1 MKKFKLGFSLAEVLI
16 ALGIVS
22 VIATIGFTATKHS
35 IDRAYDAYIYTG
47 YQGITT
53 AIAEANARGNE
64 IDKNLDTFWR
74 EVSDVLNLEDS
85 DAPGF
90 SIAPNG
96 VEYRVTQVGTIDDDS
111 VTPPRTKYYYTIEMK
126 VPCKKQIDNATNQV
140 KTKETI
146 CLGYMPQ
153 DRYGILVPFN
163 AAYGCTSTINLLE
176 RIDLLPFYVD
186 DGRAGRV
193 VSGSYN
199 RKIYRNAKD
208 AICEAYGGSIRLF
221 NTPIANCGIAEKNPA
236 LGSVRV
242 ENPRKA
248 H

>member
-35 IDRAYDAYIYTG
+35 INRAYDAYIYTG

-64 IDKNLDTFWR
+64 IDKNMDTFLNR
-74 EVSDVLNLEDS
+74 VFELLNANDDVT
-85 DAPGF
+85 PGVF
-90 SIAPNG
+90 VAPNG

-126 VPCKKQIDNATNQV
+126 VPCKKQMDN

-208 AICEAYGGSIRLF
+208 AICHAYGGSIRLF

-236 LGSVRV
+236 VGSVRV

>member
-64 IDKNLDTFWR
+64 IDKNLDTFWG

-90 SIAPNG
+90 YIAPNG
-96 VEYRVTQVGTIDDDS
+96 VEYRVTQVGTIDDNS

-186 DGRAGRV
+186 DGRAGRF
-193 VSGSYN
+193 VSGNYN
-199 RKIYRNAKD
+199 RKVYRNAKD
-208 AICEAYGGSIRLF
+208 AICHAYGGSIRLF
-221 NTPIANCGIAEKNPA
+221 NTTIANCGIAERNPA